1 MFEKIVSI
9 LQEYS
14 GEDKSLIVPEARL
27 TADLGLNS
35 LDVISIVVA
44 FEDEFGVEISNEDLR
59 TFQRVS
65 DMEAYLE
72 QHAARR

>member
-1 MFEKIVSI
+1 MKKSFPSYRNIR
-9 LQEYS
+9 

-27 TADLGLNS
+27 TADLWLNS

-65 DMEAYLE
+65 DIEAHLE